1 MRVYELSA
9 PAVEPLAYA
18 EVAAHLRLDGSAQQT
33 LIESYIKAARMAV
46 ENLTARALINRSLR
60 LVLDEWEGVTTLPK
74 PPVSAITS
82 ISVLLLDG
90 SSVTV
95 PPTACRLLI
104 GDAETRLL
112 IPNTAAVAS
121 PGLEAGGILIDY
133 TAGYGSSAAAVP
145 QAFKTAMMLL
155 IGLWYDQRV
164 AVTTPVHGLLLPQA
178 VAALLEPY
186 KIRRLG

>member
-1 MRVYELSA
+1 
-9 PAVEPLAYA
+9 
-18 EVAAHLRLDGSAQQT
+18 
-33 LIESYIKAARMAV
+33 MAV

-60 LVLDEWEGVTTLPK
+60 LVLDEWASVTTLPK

-95 PPTACRLLI
+95 PPTAYRLLI

-155 IGLWYDQRV
+155 IGMWYDQRV
-164 AVTTPVHGLLLPQA
+164 AVTTPVQGLLLPQA